1 MSKHWLLACVLCLA
15 LLPTPAIAE
24 DDAQDTFTLSGSV
37 FTSSGDEAGTTY
49 IKVDSSASVLSENGV
64 YSFPGITPGEHTVR
78 AYFMNDGH
86 TVAYRTV
93 YIDQDMTLDWYEGH
107 NWITA
112 AVLDSSGQPISDGS
126 GLAVDLNDPSETS
139 EVLNGMVEF

>member
-1 MSKHWLLACVLCLA
+1 MSKHWLLVCVFCLA

-49 IKVDSSASVLSENGV
+49 IKVDSSASVPSENGV

-93 YIDQDMTLDWYEGH
+93 YIQSESLLSMRFPVPKRPEF
-107 NWITA
+107 NWFKWSKPHEKFSVPQSNLKCRSQGYT
-112 AVLDSSGQPISDGS
+112 
-126 GLAVDLNDPSETS
+126 
-139 EVLNGMVEF
+139 